1 MNSIDISWTGL
12 LLGSLLLIIPIAILL
27 KYKTGLVKSTAFAFL
42 RMGVQLALIGLYLKY
57 IFEIN
62 SIVINLLWVAVMA
75 VAAAFTIVSRSELK
89 QRFFFIPILSAI
101 IVSVMIN
108 GCVFAFIVIG
118 TDSFFNARYIIPI
131 AGMLIGNCLG
141 SAIIGIRAFYSS
153 LARDE
158 ERYKYSLMSG
168 ASQNEALFPFISNA
182 LKEAFNPF
190 IANTASIGLIWLP
203 GMMTGQI
210 LGGNSPETAI
220 KYQIIIIIGIFA
232 GSVINVFLSIYGS
245 KRLIFNEFN
254 MLDSSFSEKQR

>member
-1 MNSIDISWTGL
+1 MNNIDISWPSL
-12 LLGSLLLIIPIAILL
+12 ILGSLLLIFPIAILL
-27 KYKTGLVKSTAFAFL
+27 KYRTGLVKSTAVAFL
-42 RMGVQLALIGLYLKY
+42 RMSVQLALVGLYLEY
-57 IFEIN
+57 IFDIN
-62 SIVINLLWVAVMA
+62 SIIINLLWVTLMV

-89 QRFFFIPILSAI
+89 QRFFFFPILSAI
-101 IVSVMIN
+101 TVSVVIN
-108 GCVFAFIVIG
+108 GFVFAFIIIG

-141 SAIIGIRAFYSS
+141 SAIIGIRAFYNS
-153 LARDE
+153 LAGGE
-158 ERYKYSLMSG
+158 MRYKYSLMSG
-168 ASQNEALFPFISNA
+168 AGQNEALFPFISNA
-182 LKEAFNPF
+182 MKEAFNPF

-245 KRLIFNEFN
+245 KRLIFDEFN
-254 MLDSSFSEKQR
+254 MLDNSFSRKR